1 MRAPRSMFLPLA
13 AWDQP
18 VARGRCK
25 FLSLSKAE
33 SFGPYGPNS
42 HRFRPSRRPQIPGKF
57 LAACTAVAWFC
68 TGGFAPVRIRP
79 PSSLCPS
86 VSSCPMVA
94 TRVMEHRSVGESQG
108 FIRRRSQLCS
118 VIIAARPQATVRIL
132 HLRGK
137 KTRK

>member
-57 LAACTAVAWFC
+57 LAPGCHSFEVTAPIEVPGTGTAVQEW
-68 TGGFAPVRIRP
+68 P
-79 PSSLCPS
+79 
-86 VSSCPMVA
+86 
-94 TRVMEHRSVGESQG
+94 GE
-108 FIRRRSQLCS
+108 
-118 VIIAARPQATVRIL
+118 
-132 HLRGK
+132 RGK
-137 KTRK
+137 LDILNNANGR